1 MRAKNTLYEP
11 KNFDDPNGNREK
23 LVKEIIGFLQLFI
36 PPMLARRIT
45 SVLLLLAGVP
55 HDRVAEWTGSCDRSV
70 RQWKK
75 QISTGDTD
83 KLLAFG
89 NSAGRKSKFTD
100 IEAEVLEEI
109 ENGNYHTQQQIADM
123 VKEKF
128 NVTVSLMAVSRFL
141 KKTKS
146 ES

>member
-1 MRAKNTLYEP
+1 MRRTSIPKNTSHE
-11 KNFDDPNGNREK
+11 DPSGIKAK
-23 LVKEIIGFLQLFI
+23 LITEIINFLQVFI
-36 PPMLARRIT
+36 PLSLAKRVT
-45 SVLLLLAGVP
+45 SIILLLAGVP
-55 HDRVAEWTGSCDRSV
+55 HERVSEWTGSCDRSV